1 MNQVRGIMICVFCA
15 IGKFQRKILQHEVE
29 NNMEVEE
36 NLLLNAF
43 T

>member
-1 MNQVRGIMICVFCA
+1 MNQVRGIMTCVFCA
-15 IGKFQRKILQHEVE
+15 IGKFQGKIFKHEVE

-36 NLLLNAF
+36 NLFLNAV